1 MLEISDEIETL
12 NWQGIFDQNNFNP
25 LHSLKVDNDLVYN
38 RLLSSNYIN
47 INPIEGL
54 NLRSTFSID
63 YAQKQQNKYTP
74 NDIYESERYGT
85 QGEAKDDRDT
95 RTVWQWDN
103 SLSYEVS
110 FGKHKLNAMV
120 GTSYNP
126 QIQISAESETKRSI
140 FREKDKT
147 KRSKKESA
155 QHSKSRNKSFVMT
168 SVSAL

>member
-1 MLEISDEIETL
+1 MLSNSSTEHNPDDGVMNRARCANPMLEISDEIETL

-25 LHSLKVDNDLVYN
+25 LRSLKVDNDLVYN

-85 QGEAKDDRDT
+85 EYL
-95 RTVWQWDN
+95 
-103 SLSYEVS
+103 LSRRKV
-110 FGKHKLNAMV
+110 
-120 GTSYNP
+120 
-126 QIQISAESETKRSI
+126 RSI
-140 FREKDKT
+140 RHCVLFPCYK
-147 KRSKKESA
+147 
-155 QHSKSRNKSFVMT
+155 
-168 SVSAL
+168 